1 MAGNEA
7 LTVHPIAGFDFRVV
21 PNGVAVTVRYYVK
34 GDNAPPNE
42 AQPSYVMQSLTIGL
56 TAAQAKDTASSLE
69 RAAQLI
75 ESGPGQ
81 SDREPGHL
89 N

>member
-42 AQPSYVMQSLTIGL
+42 AQPSYVVQSLTIGL
-56 TAAQAKDTASSLE
+56 TSSSSKRHCELVRTSSSIDRV
-69 RAAQLI
+69 RAW
-75 ESGPGQ
+75 SK
-81 SDREPGHL
+81 R
-89 N
+89 